1 MSCVCIHED
10 IMTCI
15 HMDKNRTGM
24 FKVVLS
30 PLITES
36 KNVTLLVCVTGRAV
50 RIDSFHYKWLC
61 LILGENE
68 PFLPSLE

>member
-1 MSCVCIHED
+1 MCIHEA

-36 KNVTLLVCVTGRAV
+36 KNVTLLVCVTGRALK
-50 RIDSFHYKWLC
+50 IDSFHYKWLC

>member
-1 MSCVCIHED
+1 MSCVCIYED
-10 IMTCI
+10 IMTCTY
-15 HMDKNRTGM
+15 MNKNRTGM
-24 FKVVLS
+24 FKVVLN

-36 KNVTLLVCVTGRAV
+36 KNVILLVCVTGRAV

-61 LILGENE
+61 LILVENE